1 MPLQD
6 RHDIF
11 SKLLS
16 AERLS
21 VRHEAGQVTGGLPF
35 GESVFE
41 CGGYQPAGL
50 IPSQYSSIMT
60 EESKSEQGFTTF
72 LPAMLG
78 AVPCVASKIA

>member
-11 SKLLS
+11 TKLLS

-21 VRHEAGQVTGGLPF
+21 ILHKAGQVTSGLPF

-41 CGGYQPAGL
+41 CGGYQPTGL
-50 IPSQYSSIMT
+50 VPSHIFMT

>member
-11 SKLLS
+11 SKLLG

-41 CGGYQPAGL
+41 CGGYQRPASFHP
-50 IPSQYSSIMT
+50 IYSSIMT

>member
-11 SKLLS
+11 TKLLS

-21 VRHEAGQVTGGLPF
+21 VRHEAGQVTSGLPF

-41 CGGYQPAGL
+41 CSGYQPADL
-50 IPSQYSSIMT
+50 VPSHIF
-60 EESKSEQGFTTF
+60 EHHDGRK
-72 LPAMLG
+72 
-78 AVPCVASKIA
+78 

>member
-11 SKLLS
+11 TKLLS

-21 VRHEAGQVTGGLPF
+21 ILHKAGQVTSGLPF

-41 CGGYQPAGL
+41 CGGYQPASFHP
-50 IPSQYSSIMT
+50 IYSSIMT

>member
-11 SKLLS
+11 TKLLS

-21 VRHEAGQVTGGLPF
+21 ILHKAGQVTGGLPF
-35 GESVFE
+35 GEACSSAAVISR
-41 CGGYQPAGL
+41 PASFHP
-50 IPSQYSSIMT
+50 IYSSIMT